1 MNKGFNQSFL
11 NPLPGLPPE
20 KEGEAEE
27 VN

>member
-20 KEGEAEE
+20 GK
-27 VN
+27 VRLKK